1 MSLNDEGVLA
11 VAHLARHLE
20 KALGD
25 EGITLAQYRVLAFLS
40 HGEWAAS
47 KLAERLV
54 VSRPSVTAL
63 VDGLVE
69 QGWVERKASETDR
82 RSVLHE
88 LTGAG
93 RRRLEQATA
102 VLAAGLGGLL
112 DHLHDDE
119 RARAED
125 GLALLHVA
133 VRRHFESAVA
143 Q

>member
-1 MSLNDEGVLA
+1 MSLNDQGLLA

-20 KALGD
+20 KALGED
-25 EGITLAQYRVLAFLS
+25 GMTLAQYRVLAFLS
-40 HGEWAAS
+40 HGESAAS
-47 KLAERLV
+47 ALAERLV

-69 QGWVERKASETDR
+69 QGWVERKVSEADR
-82 RSVLHE
+82 RCVLHE
-88 LTGAG
+88 LTADG
-93 RRRLEQATA
+93 RRRLERATA
-102 VLAAGLGGLL
+102 VLADGIGGLL

-125 GLALLHVA
+125 GLAMLHLA
-133 VRRHFESAVA
+133 VRRHFEAAVA

>member
-11 VAHLARHLE
+11 VAQLARHLE
-20 KALGD
+20 KALGED
-25 EGITLAQYRVLAFLS
+25 GMTLPQYRVLAFLS

-54 VSRPSVTAL
+54 VSRPSITAL

-69 QGWVERKASETDR
+69 QGWVERKASKTDR

-88 LTGAG
+88 LTHDG
-93 RRRLEQATA
+93 RRRLERATA
-102 VLAAGLGGLL
+102 VLAEGIDALL
-112 DHLHDDE
+112 DHLDDE
-119 RARAED
+119 ERGRAED

-133 VRRHFESAVA
+133 VRRHFEAAVA
-143 Q
+143 R